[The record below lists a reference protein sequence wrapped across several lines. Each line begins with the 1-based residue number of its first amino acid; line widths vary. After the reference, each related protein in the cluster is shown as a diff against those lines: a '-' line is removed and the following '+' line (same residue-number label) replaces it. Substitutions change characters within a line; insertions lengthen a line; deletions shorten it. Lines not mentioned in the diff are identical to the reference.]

1 VTAPQSLHRSNL
13 PLGAAQMVA
22 AGFFF
27 ALMATGVQMASERL
41 PSAVVVFFRNLLGL
55 AFIAPFALRAGWQ
68 GLRTRRFGE
77 HFLRTAAGLGSMYCY
92 FTAIKHLRLADAV
105 LLQYTLPLFV
115 PLVEA
120 TWLGEPMPRR
130 LWGPILVG
138 FAGVVLV
145 LKPGLGLFHGAS
157 LIGLGAG
164 LLSAVAQ
171 TGVRRMTSTE
181 PPARI
186 IFYFSLLA
194 TLTSSV
200 PAGLRWMAPG
210 LPELGV
216 LVGVGVSATIAQTLM
231 TRAYSCAP
239 ASEVGA
245 FTYVNVPF
253 AILFDWIRLGRLP
266 DWGSVVGALLIC
278 GAGVGMLRL
287 GRRAGSATATPSTEA
302 RRGKRGG

>member
-1 VTAPQSLHRSNL
+1 MSEKTGTLNRSNL
-13 PLGAAQMVA
+13 PLGAAQMIA
-22 AGFFF
+22 AAFFF
-27 ALMATGVQMASERL
+27 ALMATGVQMASERV
-41 PSAVVVFFRNLLGL
+41 PSSIVVFFRNLIGL
-55 AFIAPFALRAGWQ
+55 LFISPFALRAGWQ
-68 GLRTRRFGE
+68 GLHTRRFGE

-92 FTAIKHLRLADAV
+92 FTAIHHMRLADAV

-120 TWLGEPMPRR
+120 VWLRDPMPRR
-130 LWGPILVG
+130 LWGPIIVG
-138 FAGVVLV
+138 FAGVLLV
-145 LKPGLGLFHGAS
+145 LKPGLGLFQGAA
-157 LIGLGAG
+157 LIGLCAG

-181 PPARI
+181 PATRI
-186 IFYFSLLA
+186 IFYFALLS
-194 TLTSSV
+194 TTTSSV
-200 PAGLRWMAPG
+200 PAALHWAAPG
-210 LPELGV
+210 WSDLGILV
-216 LVGVGVSATIAQTLM
+216 LVGACATVAQILM

-266 DWGSVVGALLIC
+266 DLASVAGAVLIC

-287 GRRAGSATATPSTEA
+287 AKTRTPRNERASVAAGPS
-302 RRGKRGG
+302 